1 MNNVLVKENSKA
13 DEKLINNM
21 YVEITNII
29 SNNKEK
35 MVYQINDTL
44 VNTYFLIGKV
54 IVENEQK
61 GNVRAEYGKEII

>member
-21 YVEITNII
+21 YVEIANII

-61 GNVRAEYGKEII
+61 GNVRA

>member
-21 YVEITNII
+21 YVEIANII

-44 VNTYFLIGKV
+44 VNTYF
-54 IVENEQK
+54 
-61 GNVRAEYGKEII
+61 